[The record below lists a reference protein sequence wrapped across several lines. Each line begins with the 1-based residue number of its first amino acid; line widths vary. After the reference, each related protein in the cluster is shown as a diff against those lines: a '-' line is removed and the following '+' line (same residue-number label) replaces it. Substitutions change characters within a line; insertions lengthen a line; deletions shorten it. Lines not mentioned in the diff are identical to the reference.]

1 MTATAIRALTPSAQS
16 GETSVDKALGLLSLF
31 GVADRT
37 VGVSELARRAG
48 LPKSTAFRLLNIL
61 EANRLVERQ
70 GRQYALGHHLFELGQ
85 RVPFCQP
92 GSLRDVSA
100 PFLDDLRRAS
110 GETVHLAVLDGL
122 EAIYIDKIH
131 GRAESRCPSAIGRR
145 VPANC
150 SGVGKA
156 LLAYS
161 DMAGITE
168 VFRDGLRRRTPYSI
182 ILPRLMAEELQRI
195 RQNNVAFD
203 NEEAKVG
210 INCVAA
216 AVLDS
221 SGRAIASVS
230 IAGPVG
236 RFNPKRFARAVDQ
249 AARSIAAAIV
259 ATRT

>member
-1 MTATAIRALTPSAQS
+1 MTVTAIRALTPSTQN

-31 GVADRT
+31 GVADRS

-70 GRQYALGHHLFELGQ
+70 GRQYALGRHLFELGQ

-110 GETVHLAVLDGL
+110 NETVHLAVLDGL
-122 EAIYIDKIH
+122 DAIYINKIH

-150 SGVGKA
+150 SAVGKA

-161 DMAGITE
+161 DPASINE
-168 VFRDGLRRRTPYSI
+168 VLLGGLRRRTPYSI
-182 ILPRLMAEELQRI
+182 ILPRLMGEELQRI
-195 RQNNVAFD
+195 RQHHVAFD

-216 AVLDS
+216 PVLGS

-249 AARSIAAAIV
+249 AARSIAAAAV
-259 ATRT
+259 PARP